1 MRTFIQHIQHIQES
15 KSGKNTHLTHI
26 EDLVFEGS
34 ARAEEAVSFLEE
46 IATML
51 SGNSKSKTNATVK
64 WDGAPAI
71 FCGTDPETGK
81 FFVGSKSIFNKTPK
95 INYTLADIRKNHTS
109 GVADKLKVALLNL
122 KKLPIKGV
130 LQGDMMFG
138 PGDVKTKRIDGVP
151 HYTFKPNTIMYAV
164 PVDSDMGKKISSS
177 KMGIV
182 FHTTY
187 RGKSIS
193 NMTASFGANVDN
205 LKKNRFVWVDD
216 ASFKDVSGTA
226 SLTSTESSD
235 IDSLVSKARNKLNSI
250 KTFIDDLN
258 QKNTIVYNLNIYVNS
273 KVKQGTT
280 SLSNKEFIIWMNDKI
295 QEKIDGLTSE
305 AAIKKRESARKQML
319 GYLKNKNKEMDSVF
333 SLHALLTEGKIIL
346 LRKMESVKSIGTFIQ
361 TSKGL
366 DVTKPEGFVAI
377 DKISNN
383 AVKIVDRLEFSRA
396 NFSVAKDWVKG

>member
-1 MRTFIQHIQHIQES
+1 MRTFIQYLEEA
-15 KSGKNTHLTHI
+15 KTGKNTHLTHL

-34 ARAEEAVSFLEE
+34 ERAEEAVAFLEE
-46 IATML
+46 IADML
-51 SGNSKSKTNATVK
+51 NGNVKSKTNATVK
-64 WDGAPAI
+64 WDGAPAV
-71 FCGTDPETGK
+71 FCGINPENGK

-95 INYTLADIRKNHTS
+95 INYTLADIRKNHPG
-109 GVADKLKVALLNL
+109 GVADKLKTALRYL

-138 PGDVKTKRIDGVP
+138 PGDIKTKKIDGIM

-164 PVDSDMGKKISSS
+164 PVNSDIGKKIGSA

-187 RGKSIS
+187 TGKTIQD
-193 NMTASFGANVDN
+193 MTASFGANVKR
-205 LKKNRFVWVDD
+205 LKNVNSVWVDD
-216 ASFKDVSGTA
+216 ADFKDVSGTA
-226 SLTSTESSD
+226 SLTNSES
-235 IDSLVSKARNKLNSI
+235 NSI
-250 KTFIDDLN
+250 GSIVSQAKTSLKTAKSFLN
-258 QKNTIVYNLNIYVNS
+258 ELKSQEKIVSNLNIYVNS

-280 SLSNKEFIIWMNDKI
+280 SLSNEEFINWMNDKI
-295 QEKIDGLTSE
+295 QKEIDGLKTE
-305 AAIKKRESARKQML
+305 AAIKKRESAREQML
-319 GYLKNKNKEMDSVF
+319 DYLKSKNKEMDSIF
-333 SLHALLTEGKIIL
+333 SLHSLLTKGKIIL

-366 DVTKPEGFVAI
+366 EVTKPEGFVAI

-396 NFSVAKDWVKG
+396 NFNVAKDWVKG

>member
-1 MRTFIQHIQHIQES
+1 MNVKGYLEHIEES
-15 KSGKNTHLTHI
+15 KTGKNTHLTHL
-26 EDLVFEGS
+26 EDLVFEGGG
-34 ARAEEAVSFLEE
+34 RAEEAVAFLQE
-46 IATML
+46 IAKML
-51 SGNSKSKTNATVK
+51 NGNSKSKTNSTVK

-71 FCGTDPETGK
+71 FCGIDPENGK
-81 FFVGSKSIFNKTPK
+81 FFVGTKSIFNKTPK
-95 INYTLADIRKNHTS
+95 INYTMSDIRKNHPG
-109 GVADKLKVALLNL
+109 GVADKLKTALRYL
-122 KKLPIKGV
+122 KKLPITGI

-138 PGDVKTKRIDGVP
+138 PGDIKTKNIDGVM

-164 PVDSDMGKKISSS
+164 PVNSDLGNKLKTA

-187 RGKSIS
+187 SGKSIQD
-193 NMTASFGANVDN
+193 MTASFSVNVN
-205 LKKNRFVWVDD
+205 RLKNTSSVWVDD
-216 ASFKDVSGTA
+216 ADFKDISGTA
-226 SLTSTESSD
+226 TLTSTESTN
-235 IDSLVSKARNKLNSI
+235 INAIVSQAKSELKIVKS
-250 KTFIDDLN
+250 FMDDLKN
-258 QKNTIVYNLNIYVNS
+258 QEKIISNLNIYVNS
-273 KVKQGTT
+273 KVKQGTI
-280 SLSNKEFIIWMNDKI
+280 SLSTKEFMTWMNDKI
-295 QEKIDGLTSE
+295 QGEIDGLTSE

-319 GYLKNKNKEMDSVF
+319 GYLKTKNKDMDSVF

>member
-1 MRTFIQHIQHIQES
+1 MNVKGYLEYIEES
-15 KSGKNTHLTHI
+15 KTGKNTHLTHL
-26 EDLVFEGS
+26 EDLVFEGGG
-34 ARAEEAVSFLEE
+34 RAAEAVAFLEE
-46 IATML
+46 IAKML
-51 SGNSKSKTNATVK
+51 NGNSKSKTNSTVK

-71 FCGTDPETGK
+71 FCGIDPENGK
-81 FFVGSKSIFNKTPK
+81 FFVGTKSIFNKTPK
-95 INYTLADIRKNHTS
+95 INYTMSDVRKNHPS
-109 GVADKLKVALLNL
+109 GVADKLKTALRYL
-122 KKLPIKGV
+122 KKLPIKGI

-138 PGDVKTKRIDGVP
+138 PGDIKTKNIDGVM

-164 PVDSDMGKKISSS
+164 PVNSDLGNKLKTA

-187 RGKSIS
+187 SGKSIQD
-193 NMTASFGANVDN
+193 MTASFNVN
-205 LKKNRFVWVDD
+205 VNRLKNTSSVWVDD
-216 ASFKDVSGTA
+216 ADFKDISGTA
-226 SLTSTESSD
+226 TLTSTESTN
-235 IDSLVSKARNKLNSI
+235 INAIVSQAKSELKIVKS
-250 KTFIDDLN
+250 FMDDLKN
-258 QKNTIVYNLNIYVNS
+258 QEKIISNLNIYVNS
-273 KVKQGTT
+273 KVKQGTI
-280 SLSNKEFIIWMNDKI
+280 SLSTKEFVTWTNDKI
-295 QEKIDGLTSE
+295 QGEIDGLTSE

-333 SLHALLTEGKIIL
+333 SLHAILTKGKLIL